1 MEEVDKII
9 NFDLFKEKEA
19 ELLIFIE
26 NKEELGDIRLKLFP
40 NINDRVKSI
49 IFDDLYLNKINNE
62 NYEDYDLNNYE
73 PLSVLS
79 EIDFKIFLDEGEKIK
94 LSFKESQN
102 LGEILMK
109 LFPEDEVKRIN
120 LLLLWDL
127 YYNYMFDTEKG
138 YIYTGD

>member
-49 IFDDLYLNKINNE
+49 IFDNLYLNKINNE